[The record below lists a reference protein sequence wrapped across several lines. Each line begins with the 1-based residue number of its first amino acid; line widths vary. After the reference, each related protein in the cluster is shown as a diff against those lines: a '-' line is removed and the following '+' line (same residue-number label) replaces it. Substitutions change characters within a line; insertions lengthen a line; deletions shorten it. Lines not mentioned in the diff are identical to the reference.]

1 MKLNDTRNL
10 NYTEITMRLTRI
22 VNGGCL
28 VEPLDLLA
36 ESSITQGGISFAK
49 DPLGSGSSSFGVL
62 PQCHHPVHLSVSL
75 LSSNKTKHMF
85 EPCTR
90 YCHIHL
96 ACTSVQYERKMHVL
110 IIQK

>member
-28 VEPLDLLA
+28 VEPLDWLA
-36 ESSITQGGISFAK
+36 ESSIAREGISFAK

-75 LSSNKTKHMF
+75 LSSKK
-85 EPCTR
+85 R
-90 YCHIHL
+90 S
-96 ACTSVQYERKMHVL
+96 ACLSLVHV
-110 IIQK
+110 IVTYIWRARVCGMKGRCMY